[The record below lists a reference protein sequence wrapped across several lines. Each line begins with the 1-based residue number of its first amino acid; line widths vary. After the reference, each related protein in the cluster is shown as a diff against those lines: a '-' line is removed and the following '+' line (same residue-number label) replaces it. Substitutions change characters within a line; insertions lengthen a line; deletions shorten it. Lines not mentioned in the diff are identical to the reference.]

1 MGTSAIE
8 QRIAALERQARLDRI
23 VIGAL
28 AHHCSNPTALRAD
41 LLHTLEQLTVTGLN
55 SNRMSD
61 QALEELKNAIHG
73 FVRTYL

>member
-1 MGTSAIE
+1 METSIE
-8 QRIAALERQARLDRI
+8 ERIATLERQARLDRI

-28 AHHCSNPTALRAD
+28 ARHCDNREALRAD
-41 LLHTLEQLTVTGLN
+41 LLHTLEQLTVAGLN

-61 QALEELKNAIHG
+61 QSLEEFKNAIHG

>member
-1 MGTSAIE
+1 METSIE
-8 QRIAALERQARLDRI
+8 ERIATLERQARLDRI

-28 AHHCSNPTALRAD
+28 AHHCDNRDALRAD
-41 LLHTLEQLTVTGLN
+41 LLRTLEQLTVAGLN

-61 QALEELKNAIHG
+61 QSLEEFKNAIHG

>member
-1 MGTSAIE
+1 METSIE
-8 QRIAALERQARLDRI
+8 ERIATLERQARLDRI

-28 AHHCSNPTALRAD
+28 ACHCGDRDALRAD
-41 LLHTLEQLTVTGLN
+41 LLHTLEQHTVAGLN

-61 QALEELKNAIHG
+61 QSLEEFKNAIHG

>member
-1 MGTSAIE
+1 METSIE
-8 QRIAALERQARLDRI
+8 HRLAVLEHQARLHRI

-28 AHHCSNPTALRAD
+28 LRHCDNREALRAD
-41 LLHTLEQLTVTGLN
+41 LLHTLEQLTVAGLN

-61 QALEELKNAIHG
+61 QSLEEFKNAIHG